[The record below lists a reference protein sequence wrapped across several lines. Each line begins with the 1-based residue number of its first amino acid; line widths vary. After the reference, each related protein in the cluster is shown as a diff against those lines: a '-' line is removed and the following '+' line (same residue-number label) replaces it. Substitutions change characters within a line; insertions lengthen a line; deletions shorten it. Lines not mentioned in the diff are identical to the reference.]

1 MLSFSLPRCR
11 SWLSPFPLPLLRTS
25 WINKKKKRH
34 FNGKLFFSCRSR
46 TASFT
51 WLYIVMNIDL
61 YQVLQSPGE
70 SPLLYG
76 EVYGMPFGLPWQQV
90 GSISLA
96 HCDSWEILCLDVF
109 YGCVLVG

>member
-1 MLSFSLPRCR
+1 MAVYCYKYRLLSS
-11 SWLSPFPLPLLRTS
+11 S
-25 WINKKKKRH
+25 
-34 FNGKLFFSCRSR
+34 
-46 TASFT
+46 A
-51 WLYIVMNIDL
+51 
-61 YQVLQSPGE
+61 
-70 SPLLYG
+70 LLYG